1 MNEKNQPRKILSVED
16 IIKEYSDTPPEEAA
30 AEVSPV
36 EENKPL
42 ELISPVE
49 NVSGSTDESIKEPE
63 AQEVSSSEAALQ
75 DAAPEEEAS
84 ADEAPDSDGEDS
96 SESEDDGE
104 ADEDDDEY
112 DDDDDYDY
120 DDDDDEDDKH
130 AKRRRKKGGRL
141 IFALILVTFVISVAV
156 LSAMFVITVS
166 REILGLSRDDM
177 EVSIEIPENSGTEA
191 IADILAKEGI
201 IEKPMLFRA
210 VSKMKGA
217 DGTYI
222 AGIHKVNPNMTYG
235 DLIEALQEEAVNP
248 REFVTV
254 TFPEGIRLIDAAALL
269 EENGICDADEFIRAF
284 NSTTFGF
291 DFEDM
296 IKASPQKFYKMEGLF
311 FPDTY
316 DFYLDEDPKNIVK
329 KVFKNFDRKVTPNHY
344 HRMEELGLDLEE
356 TLTLASIIQRE
367 ASGSID
373 MKLVSS
379 VFHNRL
385 NNPDEYPMLQSD
397 PTTNY
402 VEEVIKPNMEIYSQS
417 FCDAYDTYKGS
428 GLPPG
433 PICNPGIDAIEAV
446 LYPRDTSYYYFCSNL
461 ETGEF
466 FFAETLEEHEA
477 NLVEAGLVN

>member
-1 MNEKNQPRKILSVED
+1 MDDNNQPRKILSVED
-16 IIKEYSDTPPEEAA
+16 ILNEYSDTPPSEETTVPPA
-30 AEVSPV
+30 
-36 EENKPL
+36 EENEPSD
-42 ELISPVE
+42 LISP
-49 NVSGSTDESIKEPE
+49 DEST
-63 AQEVSSSEAALQ
+63 SSENESTEEDAAASEEALQ
-75 DAAPEEEAS
+75 EKIFEEEAS
-84 ADEAPDSDGEDS
+84 TEEVSHNNGDDLSK
-96 SESEDDGE
+96 SEEGNE
-104 ADEDDDEY
+104 ADEEDEEYDDDDDEY
-112 DDDDDYDY
+112 DDDDDEYE
-120 DDDDDEDDKH
+120 DDDEPVK
-130 AKRRRKKGGRL
+130 KRRKKGGRL

-166 REILGLSRDDM
+166 QEILGLARENM

-191 IADILAKEGI
+191 IADILVKEGI
-201 IEKPMLFRA
+201 IEKPTLFRV

-235 DLIEALQEEAVNP
+235 DLIEALQEEGVNP

-269 EENGICDADEFIRAF
+269 EENGICDADDFIRAF

-296 IKASPQKFYKMEGLF
+296 IKSSPQKFYKMEGLF

-329 KVFKNFDRKVTPNHY
+329 KVFKNFDRQITPNHY

-466 FFAETLEEHEA
+466 FFAETLAEHEA
-477 NLVEAGLVN
+477 NLVEAGLVD